1 MVDWRGSEAL
11 SRGGLCYGA
20 FVFVAVPRV
29 HLHHGDRTGKFFPHL
44 NTCDW
49 NWILLLHSNIP
60 QIWLLLHCPRPTNSE
75 RSASQLRLHL
85 AVVVSL
91 LRTAAPLVSDS
102 TG

>member
-49 NWILLLHSNIP
+49 
-60 QIWLLLHCPRPTNSE
+60 R